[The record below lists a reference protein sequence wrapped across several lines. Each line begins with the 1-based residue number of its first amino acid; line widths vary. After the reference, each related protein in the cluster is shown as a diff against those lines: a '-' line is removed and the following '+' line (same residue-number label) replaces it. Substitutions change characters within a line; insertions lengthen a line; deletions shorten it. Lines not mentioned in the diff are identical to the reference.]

1 MKQEIVI
8 IANGAPYGSET
19 LFNAL
24 RLGIALNEQE
34 GIDLKLFLMSDAV
47 SAALAGQSPAE
58 GYNLRQMLE
67 ILLAQGTRIR
77 LCKSCTDARGITALP
92 LIEGIEVGTLPLL
105 AQWTLAADKVL
116 TIEGSGLG
124 PDQRRA

>member
-67 ILLAQGTRIR
+67 ILLAQAPRIGR
-77 LCKSCTDARGITALP
+77 CKSCTDARGIPALP

-116 TIEGSGLG
+116 TF
-124 PDQRRA
+124 

>member
-67 ILLAQGTRIR
+67 ILLAQGTVIR
-77 LCKSCTDARGITALP
+77 LCKSCTDARGISSLP
-92 LIEGIEVGTLPLL
+92 LMGIEIGTLPLL

-116 TIEGSGLG
+116 TF
-124 PDQRRA
+124 

>member
-8 IANGAPYGSET
+8 IANGAPYGSES

-34 GIDLKLFLMSDAV
+34 GVILKIFLMSDAV
-47 SAALAGQSPAE
+47 GAALTGQSPAE

-67 ILLAQGTRIR
+67 ILLAQGTLIR
-77 LCKSCTDARGITALP
+77 LCKSCTDARGISSLP
-92 LIEGIEVGTLPLL
+92 LIEGIEIGTLPLL

-116 TIEGSGLG
+116 TF
-124 PDQRRA
+124 

>member
-34 GIDLKLFLMSDAV
+34 SVILKIFLMSDAV
-47 SAALAGQSPAE
+47 GAALAGQSPAE

-116 TIEGSGLG
+116 TF
-124 PDQRRA
+124 